1 VAGLAASFGSGA
13 MTNSVPDLEEA
24 DCILIVGSNTTEQH
38 PIIGTRILR
47 AQEERGTKLIVAD
60 PRRIQMVMHADLW
73 LRQRPG
79 SDIAWLNGMMNVII
93 SEGLADE
100 EFVANRVEGFEEV
113 KEVVAKY
120 TPDVVERISGIPQ
133 EELRQAALMYGQ
145 AERAAIVYAMGI
157 TQHTT
162 GVDHVKACANLAMI
176 TGNLGRAGTGVNPL
190 RGQNNV
196 QGACDMGALANVY
209 PGYQAVTSPE
219 SKEKFEQAWGVT
231 ECSDQVGLTVTEM
244 IDAAEKGEV
253 KAMYV
258 MGENPVLSDPD
269 SNHVI
274 AALRD
279 LDLLIVQDIFLTE
292 TAELADVVLPGC
304 SYAERDGTFTGTDRR
319 VQLVRQA
326 IPPIG
331 DSRADWVIICEL
343 AQRMG
348 ASGFEYASPREI
360 MEEIAT
366 LTPIYGGVSYE
377 RLEELGFL
385 QWPCRAAED
394 PGTLFLH
401 QGQFTRGLGK
411 MHVVEHQDPAE
422 MPDEK
427 YPFILT
433 TGRNMFQYH
442 TGSMTRR
449 TAKLEHESPV
459 GYVEVNPQD
468 AAELGV
474 SDGQQVRVSSRRGQ
488 IEARAWVT
496 GRVPRGLVFAPF
508 HYAEASAN
516 VLTNPALD
524 PMAKIPEYK
533 VCAVRVEALSSGRG
547 LGTG

>member
-24 DCILIVGSNTTEQH
+24 DCILVVGSNTTEQH

-47 AQEERGTKLIVAD
+47 AHEERGTKLIVAD
-60 PRRIQMVMHADLW
+60 PRRIQMALHADVW

-79 SDIAWLNGMMNVII
+79 SDVAWLNGMMNII
-93 SEGLADE
+93 INEGLADE
-100 EFVANRVEGFEEV
+100 EFIANRTEGFNEI
-113 KEVVAKY
+113 KAAVAKY

-133 EELRQAALMYGQ
+133 QELRQAALLYGQ

-196 QGACDMGALANVY
+196 QGACDMGALVNVY
-209 PGYQAVTSPE
+209 PGYQAVTNPE
-219 SKEKFEQAWGVT
+219 LKQKFEEAWGVT
-231 ECSDQVGLTVTEM
+231 GLSDQVGLTVTEM
-244 IDAAEKGEV
+244 IDAAERGGV
-253 KAMYV
+253 KAMYI

-274 AALRD
+274 KALQD
-279 LDLLIVQDIFLTE
+279 LDLLVVQDIFLTE

-304 SYAERDGTFTGTDRR
+304 SYAEKDGTFTGTDRR
-319 VQLVRQA
+319 IQLIREA

-331 DSRADWVIICEL
+331 DSKADWVIICEL

-348 ASGFEYASPREI
+348 ASGFDYESPAQI
-360 MEEIAT
+360 MDEIAS
-366 LTPIYGGVSYE
+366 LTPIYGGVSYQ

-385 QWPCRAAED
+385 QWPCRTPED
-394 PGTLFLH
+394 PGTPYLH
-401 QGQFTRGLGK
+401 KGQFTRGLGK
-411 MHVVEHQDPAE
+411 MHVLEHQDPAE
-422 MPDEK
+422 LPDQE

-433 TGRNMFQYH
+433 TGRNMFQFH

-449 TAKLEHESPV
+449 SAKLEQESPQA
-459 GYVEVNPQD
+459 YVEVNPED
-468 AAELGV
+468 AAELSV
-474 SDGQQVRVSSRRGQ
+474 SDGGPVKLISRRGEIQ
-488 IEARAWVT
+488 TKAWVT
-496 GRVPRGLVFAPF
+496 DRVPRGLVFAPF
-508 HYAEASAN
+508 HYAEAAAN
-516 VLTNPALD
+516 VLTNPAVD
-524 PMAKIPEYK
+524 PTAKIPEYK
-533 VCAVRVEALSSGRG
+533 VCAVRMEAA
-547 LGTG
+547 

>member
-24 DCILIVGSNTTEQH
+24 DCILVVGSNTTEQH

-47 AQEERGTKLIVAD
+47 AHEERGTKLIVAD
-60 PRRIQMVMHADLW
+60 PRRIQMALHADVW

-79 SDIAWLNGMMNVII
+79 SDVAWLNGMMNII
-93 SEGLADE
+93 INEGLADE
-100 EFVANRVEGFEEV
+100 EFIANRTEGFNEI
-113 KEVVAKY
+113 KAAVAKY

-133 EELRQAALMYGQ
+133 QELRQAALLYGQ

-196 QGACDMGALANVY
+196 QGACDMGALVNVY
-209 PGYQAVTSPE
+209 PGYQAVTNPE
-219 SKEKFEQAWGVT
+219 LKQKFEEAWGVT
-231 ECSDQVGLTVTEM
+231 GLSDQVGLTVTEM
-244 IDAAEKGEV
+244 IDAAERGGV
-253 KAMYV
+253 KAMYI

-274 AALRD
+274 RALQD
-279 LDLLIVQDIFLTE
+279 LDLLVVQDIFLTE

-304 SYAERDGTFTGTDRR
+304 TYAEKDGTFTGTDRR
-319 VQLVRQA
+319 IQLVRQA
-326 IPPIG
+326 IPPIE
-331 DSRADWVIICEL
+331 DSKADWVIICEL

-348 ASGFEYASPREI
+348 ASGFDYESPAQI
-360 MEEIAT
+360 MDEIAS
-366 LTPIYGGVSYE
+366 LTPIYGGVSYQ

-385 QWPCRAAED
+385 QWPCRTLED
-394 PGTLFLH
+394 PGTPYLH
-401 QGQFTRGLGK
+401 KGQFSRGLGK
-411 MHVVEHQDPAE
+411 MHVLEHQDPAE
-422 MPDEK
+422 MPDEE

-433 TGRNMFQYH
+433 TGRNIFHYH

-449 TAKLEHESPV
+449 TAKLEQESPE
-459 GYVEVNPQD
+459 GYVEVNPED
-468 AAELGV
+468 AVELGV
-474 SDGQQVRVSSRRGQ
+474 GDGEQVKVVSRRGEIQ
-488 IEARAWVT
+488 AKAWVT
-496 GRVPRGLVFAPF
+496 DRVPRGLVFAPF
-508 HYAEASAN
+508 HYAEAAAN

-524 PMAKIPEYK
+524 PQAKIPEYK
-533 VCAVRVEALSSGRG
+533 VCAVRLEAA
-547 LGTG
+547 